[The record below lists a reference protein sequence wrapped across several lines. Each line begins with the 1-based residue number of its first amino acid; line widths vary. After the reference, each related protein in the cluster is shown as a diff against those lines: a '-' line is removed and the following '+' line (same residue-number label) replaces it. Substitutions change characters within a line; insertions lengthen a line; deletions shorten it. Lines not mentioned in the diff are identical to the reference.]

1 MPLVASWRAR
11 AQDLVEHGCPLPAD
25 GKPTA
30 EWSEERERLEKL
42 LHLDLSILRNPLTA
56 LSVFA
61 PLLISALAAFLPQIA
76 G

>member
-1 MPLVASWRAR
+1 
-11 AQDLVEHGCPLPAD
+11 
-25 GKPTA
+25 
-30 EWSEERERLEKL
+30 

-56 LSVFA
+56 LTVLT

>member
-1 MPLVASWRAR
+1 VAER
-11 AQDLVEHGCPLPAD
+11 AD
-25 GKPTA
+25 GKPAA
-30 EWSEERERLEKL
+30 EWAEERARLEAL

-56 LSVFA
+56 LSVLA